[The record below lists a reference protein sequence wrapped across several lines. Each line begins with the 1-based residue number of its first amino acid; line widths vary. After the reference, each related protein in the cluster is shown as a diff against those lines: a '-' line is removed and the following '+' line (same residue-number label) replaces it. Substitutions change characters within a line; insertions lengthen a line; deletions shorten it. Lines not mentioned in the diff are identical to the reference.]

1 MKKFRR
7 KRVPILEELQLTFLL
22 LYLSSLCTVSESS
35 CLHPAIPF
43 AASYRNISG
52 GMEEDSWKISYDCDT
67 GFEMFGEK
75 YRECT
80 EEEWKPEELPLGVV
94 TLGTLLMGKTGTVH
108 EGNKCTE
115 TLSEKSPWWTVDL
128 LRSHSIK
135 YIRITTRCCDD
146 NIVIK
151 NAEIRVGDLTTPS
164 QNPLCNWI
172 PKALPLGSTEM
183 IEFEVFSSDAI
194 SISSCSG
201 SSPSVFGDLC
211 FDFSPGEITGYESAE
226 NACGDISPSYHLIN
240 SLTEQGIDFITSK
253 VKRLNNV
260 DEISNVPSL
269 MTWMGAYR
277 KEDGSEGWYW
287 STGDP
292 IQIPESELNWG
303 RGQPNNYNNEQNCAV
318 LDSELNWKWNDI
330 SCRISGVA
338 VCQGSPNKCPHPP
351 VNKGTYLTMDSNE
364 EGGTLTYHCG
374 KWSGEPITCKYVDCG
389 QVPGLLDGEIH
400 FIDGRTSYG
409 AHILY
414 KCKDNYSLM
423 HGAKESICEENGW
436 SGRAPRCVYTKCSVP
451 DPLTYTCH
459 QGYRPIGS
467 LSRECLLGGVW
478 SGDLN
483 PPICHY
489 VDCEDPVRID
499 NGEVVLLDAR
509 TTFGAE
515 IEYSCYED
523 YIFSVPSA
531 PVGGK
536 ISGHGRTV
544 HTEVNYSCLPGH
556 ILSGNTKASCT
567 RKGEWSAK
575 PPSCQFVD
583 CGAVPQLPNGNA
595 RYINGSTHLDSIVSY
610 DSLLNIVVK
619 EVFLLLKKE
628 DGTQAGRVITRR
640 CNSDTTWTGSN
651 PLCEFVDC
659 GTPDVSKNGK
669 YKLANNGTYY
679 GSVAFY
685 SCETHFKIEGFE
697 KRRCEASGKWMPDAP
712 KCVET
717 TCNELKAPLNGSM
730 IITHN
735 HVGGRAT
742 FKCDYGF
749 DVKGDNDI
757 RCLSS
762 GSWSSWT
769 PNCLQID
776 CGKPLPVENGRV
788 FLVNGSTT
796 IDSFLE
802 VHCFP
807 RFDREGPFER
817 KCGEDGYWNGPE
829 PKCVKP
835 AKKIPLLSSSILE
848 DNVID
853 GATNV
858 RSDGSSGN
866 ENDDESSNVGLIIGV
881 VLGLI
886 VPSSGI
892 RSMSS
897 LSAPAPFR
905 SPAGASVGMNGYTG
919 VYGGGSH
926 QAVLPPTATVGA
938 RPPPPIQM
946 YSMEESPD
954 DEDDLNS
961 PDHRGPIYDTIND
974 DSTSGGGGSTNSGYP
989 PNVPSTFT
997 PSVNGYASSK
1007 NNDYDVPEGSESG
1020 AQNAIVITNLAENEK

>member
-80 EEEWKPEELPLGVV
+80 EEEWKPEELPLCTINVARDKPTNSSSVSGSGYSGNAVD
-94 TLGTLLMGKTGTVH
+94 GKTGTVH

-183 IEFEVFSSDAI
+183 IECASELSGRFVSISMTGVERVLSICEVEVFSSDAI

-364 EGGTLTYHCG
+364 EGGTLTYHCEVGYKPSGNPKQTCTGG

-451 DPLTYTCH
+451 DPVANSYVKELPGKNGLYSSGTKLTYTCH

-523 YIFSVPSA
+523 YIFSGANKKKKCEENGRWTRSPISCNIIQCPVPSA

-610 DSLLNIVVK
+610 DCKRTYLMVGDEDSKTRICKLDGKWSGRTPKCKEIRCLLPPRPNNTVISISSTERLHGTSVLRSK
-619 EVFLLLKKE
+619 LTMTTSYRIGSTLKYRCERGFLLKKE

-685 SCETHFKIEGFE
+685 SCETHFKIEG
-697 KRRCEASGKWMPDAP
+697 KD
-712 KCVET
+712 
-717 TCNELKAPLNGSM
+717 SM
-730 IITHN
+730 
-735 HVGGRAT
+735 
-742 FKCDYGF
+742 F
-749 DVKGDNDI
+749 
-757 RCLSS
+757 
-762 GSWSSWT
+762 
-769 PNCLQID
+769 
-776 CGKPLPVENGRV
+776 
-788 FLVNGSTT
+788 
-796 IDSFLE
+796 
-802 VHCFP
+802 
-807 RFDREGPFER
+807 
-817 KCGEDGYWNGPE
+817 
-829 PKCVKP
+829 
-835 AKKIPLLSSSILE
+835 
-848 DNVID
+848 
-853 GATNV
+853 
-858 RSDGSSGN
+858 
-866 ENDDESSNVGLIIGV
+866 
-881 VLGLI
+881 
-886 VPSSGI
+886 
-892 RSMSS
+892 
-897 LSAPAPFR
+897 
-905 SPAGASVGMNGYTG
+905 
-919 VYGGGSH
+919 
-926 QAVLPPTATVGA
+926 
-938 RPPPPIQM
+938 
-946 YSMEESPD
+946 
-954 DEDDLNS
+954 
-961 PDHRGPIYDTIND
+961 
-974 DSTSGGGGSTNSGYP
+974 
-989 PNVPSTFT
+989 
-997 PSVNGYASSK
+997 
-1007 NNDYDVPEGSESG
+1007 
-1020 AQNAIVITNLAENEK
+1020 